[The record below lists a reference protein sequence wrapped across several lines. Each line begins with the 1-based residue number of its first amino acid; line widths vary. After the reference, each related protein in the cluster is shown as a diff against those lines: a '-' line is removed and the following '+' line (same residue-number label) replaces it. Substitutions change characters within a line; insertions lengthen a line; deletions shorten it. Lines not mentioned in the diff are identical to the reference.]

1 LSDKD
6 FKVKNKLQ
14 VKGITS
20 AGPVVSDASGNL
32 DSTAYVA
39 TQYGGTGTT
48 TSPTSGQILYSSS
61 GTTYAPTTLTSLDV
75 KGATYSENAPSSP
88 VVGQIWVESD
98 SSADS
103 FDPNIIRRQA
113 FTSTAA
119 QTVYTTSIA
128 FIEGY
133 EQVYFNGLLLLRGT
147 DYTTSNSNTVTLG
160 VAAAVNDIVEVVTV
174 TNLNSVDTYTQGEID
189 AAYVSKSGGSAVT
202 VSSGSTVPLTIQ
214 NNGTGNSFV
223 VNDTSSDTTPFTID
237 ANGLVWVGNTTDLP
251 NIPELNMILST
262 ETAAGMSLVARKS
275 VDAASSSN
283 ISVARSRGTNASPTA
298 LQNNDN
304 IGAYTFHAYDGTNYL
319 QTAYILSSVDGTPG
333 TGDMPSRMAFYTGA
347 DGSSAGSERMRID
360 SSGSVGIGTTAPTTK
375 FHVETSGT
383 NYITSR
389 NGAAGAGIAGFICQ
403 NSGDT
408 RGMHINGS
416 TLHLYD
422 YSAGASRMA
431 IDSSGKVGI
440 GTSSPAAKLHIDNTG
455 GGQSP
460 LRVKPPTG
468 GYNALEL
475 VSGYT
480 GNMSWGLNDAGGS
493 GAMYFYQ
500 YDSSGSYTRTPLTI
514 ESSGTFTLSYV
525 DASAPILYNTANN
538 NNKLMVFEG
547 YAGNKWNL
555 WGGHGGGSYFG
566 ISENAS
572 STPVFAITGSTNH
585 VLVGYTSSQGSYK
598 LQVNSQ
604 IFATSSSIAT
614 SDGRFKEN
622 VDTINGGLGIID
634 SLRPVSFSW
643 KDHPVHNFV
652 EGKTVGFIAQEVQ
665 EALSGYDWVDNIIK
679 TNTSEAVLDEEG
691 NEVTPAEEFLGIAE
705 SNIIPLLVAAV
716 KELKARVE
724 TLENNNV

>member
-39 TQYGGTGTT
+39 TQYGGTGTS
-48 TSPTSGQILYSSS
+48 TSPSSGQILYSSS

-98 SSADS
+98 SSSDS

-147 DYTTSNSNTVTLG
+147 DYTTSNSNTVTLSA
-160 VAAAVNDIVEVVTV
+160 AAAVNDIVEVVTV

-189 AAYVSKSGGSAVT
+189 TSLALKANLSGGNTFSGRQT
-202 VSSGSTVPLTIQ
+202 VSGGASGIDIEASSIIRSKNGFRVTG
-214 NNGTGNSFV
+214 NNGTNEYQVGPFYNFTDFQITHSTDNFSTHTPRLTINTSGNIGIGNTSPYYKLS
-223 VNDTSSDTTPFTID
+223 VNGTLNVYSEVAGLGRIFLGDPADTNGYIGIYRSSLGPANYNT
-237 ANGLVWVGNTTDLP
+237 AGNGLNFASIDGYVF
-251 NIPELNMILST
+251 ST
-262 ETAAGMSLVARKS
+262 
-275 VDAASSSN
+275 
-283 ISVARSRGTNASPTA
+283 ASPP
-298 LQNNDN
+298 
-304 IGAYTFHAYDGTNYL
+304 NYIYGV
-319 QTAYILSSVDGTPG
+319 Q
-333 TGDMPSRMAFYTGA
+333 
-347 DGSSAGSERMRID
+347 SERMRI
-360 SSGSVGIGTTAPTTK
+360 
-375 FHVETSGT
+375 
-383 NYITSR
+383 
-389 NGAAGAGIAGFICQ
+389 
-403 NSGDT
+403 
-408 RGMHINGS
+408 
-416 TLHLYD
+416 
-422 YSAGASRMA
+422 AS
-431 IDSSGKVGI
+431 D
-440 GTSSPAAKLHIDNTG
+440 
-455 GGQSP
+455 
-460 LRVKPPTG
+460 
-468 GYNALEL
+468 
-475 VSGYT
+475 
-480 GNMSWGLNDAGGS
+480 
-493 GAMYFYQ
+493 
-500 YDSSGSYTRTPLTI
+500 
-514 ESSGTFTLSYV
+514 GTFSLQYV
-525 DASAPILYNTANN
+525 DASAPVLYNTANN

-547 YAGNKWNL
+547 YASNKWNL

-622 VDTINGGLGIID
+622 VDTIDGGLGIID

-665 EALSGYDWVDNIIK
+665 EALSGYEWVDNIIK